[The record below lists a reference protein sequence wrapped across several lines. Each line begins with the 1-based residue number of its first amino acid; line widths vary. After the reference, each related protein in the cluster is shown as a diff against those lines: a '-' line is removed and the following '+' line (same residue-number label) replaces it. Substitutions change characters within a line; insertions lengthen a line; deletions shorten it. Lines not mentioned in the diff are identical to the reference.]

1 MSRDMLSGPDL
12 GAGYLHQLSIDREEE
27 TSFTYHAQEGG
38 LDANGPPKGPLAPIG
53 FVHPATACQ
62 FGGRRCWHRR
72 FVLPAVE
79 SARVRA
85 TYNRHRF
92 VLQTTLD
99 QLYGDAPFPIETAL
113 GEVLDRIG
121 RPLADEGIP
130 FYLRGAAGAWVHGV
144 PERPHELELGTTDS
158 GVIRIGELLR
168 DYLIEPVAPTD
179 WPGVARVVGGRA
191 FVGSLNSGMRVAW
204 AVPHSEE
211 PESTLAGGADDD
223 WRRLAPLELVEWSGR
238 SVSASR
244 LEFAL
249 ARAASHN
256 QWERLKQIGERVKS
270 TGPNQVLLRRL
281 ITEAKLGEL
290 ARNRIR
296 EALGTG

>member
-1 MSRDMLSGPDL
+1 MLSGPDL
-12 GAGYLHQLSIDREEE
+12 GAGYLHQLSIDREDDA
-27 TSFTYHAQEGG
+27 SFTYHAQEGG

-53 FVHPATACQ
+53 FVHPPTACQ

-72 FVLPAVE
+72 FLLPAIE

-99 QLYGDAPFPIETAL
+99 QLYANAPFPVESAL
-113 GEVLDRIG
+113 EEVLARIE
-121 RPLADEGIP
+121 RPLADNGVP
-130 FYLRGAAGAWVHGV
+130 FYLKGEAGAWLQQV
-144 PERPHELELGTTDS
+144 PERPHEIELGTTEE
-158 GVIRIGELLR
+158 GVTRIGELLKE
-168 DYLIEPVAPTD
+168 YLIEPVAPTD
-179 WPGVARVVGGRA
+179 WSEVPRLVAGRA

-211 PESTLAGGADDD
+211 AESTLAGGADDA
-223 WRRLAPLELVEWSGR
+223 WEGLAPLRVTAWSGH

-249 ARAASHN
+249 VRAAKRKE
-256 QWERLKQIGERVKS
+256 WERLTRVGAQLKSIGPNRELLERVVADAKIGE
-270 TGPNQVLLRRL
+270 
-281 ITEAKLGEL
+281 IE
-290 ARNRIR
+290 RNRIR
-296 EALGTG
+296 EAVATS